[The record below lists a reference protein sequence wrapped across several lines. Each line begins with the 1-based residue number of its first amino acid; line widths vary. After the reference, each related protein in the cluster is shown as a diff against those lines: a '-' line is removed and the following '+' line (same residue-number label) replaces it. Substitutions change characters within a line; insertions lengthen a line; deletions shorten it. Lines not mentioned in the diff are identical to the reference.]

1 MRLHQAHTAEPK
13 KTDVKKSPRPTPPA
27 LPAPPAQLLT
37 RVLAMRVQGWPCDVG
52 PWPTPA
58 EQAQAA
64 WRATARRS
72 WSAAAVGEV
81 AVPLIR
87 LTGEF
92 GAPRARRACAT
103 LGHFDVRPCPTPPG
117 VSAGRV
123 VCRRAA
129 WEAGCCAPR
138 VACDVDRTQIRA
150 LQQPVVVVGVSNRV
164 EAVADRALHT
174 LERAQ
179 AA

>member
-1 MRLHQAHTAEPK
+1 MSRNHPDRPHPPSQLRLRSY
-13 KTDVKKSPRPTPPA
+13 SP
-27 LPAPPAQLLT
+27 
-37 RVLAMRVQGWPCDVG
+37 VCSPCVYRVG
-52 PWPTPA
+52 PVTSARGPRPA